1 MKLSEKQLALMGMLV
16 ALNVAI
22 GGIVHVTKLPIFLDA
37 IGTVLA
43 ALILGALPGVVV
55 GVLSFLVAAVVIN
68 PVYVWFIG
76 TQAVIAIVTYVA
88 ASRLTAF
95 ASTWRVVVTG
105 LALGVV
111 AGIVSA
117 PVIVMV
123 FGGVAGSGRD
133 LITAALIGTGQQIYK
148 AVLLSGAAS
157 EPVDKVLQVLAA
169 YFVLKSLPKKIL
181 AQFRNPV
188 LERNGFL

>member
-22 GGIVHVTKLPIFLDA
+22 GGVVHVIKLPIFLDA

-43 ALILGALPGVVV
+43 VLLLGALPGIIV
-55 GVLSFLVAAVVIN
+55 GVVSFFVAAVVIN

-76 TQAVIAIVTYVA
+76 TQAVIAIFVYVA

-95 ASTWRVVVTG
+95 ASTWRVAVTG
-105 LALGVV
+105 VTLGIV
-111 AGIVSA
+111 AGVVSA
-117 PVIVMV
+117 PVIVVV
-123 FGGVAGSGRD
+123 FGGVSGSGRD
-133 LITAALIGTGQQIYK
+133 LITATLIGTGQQIYK
-148 AVLLSGAAS
+148 AVILSGAAS

-181 AQFRNPV
+181 GQFRNPV
-188 LERNGFL
+188 LEKNGFL